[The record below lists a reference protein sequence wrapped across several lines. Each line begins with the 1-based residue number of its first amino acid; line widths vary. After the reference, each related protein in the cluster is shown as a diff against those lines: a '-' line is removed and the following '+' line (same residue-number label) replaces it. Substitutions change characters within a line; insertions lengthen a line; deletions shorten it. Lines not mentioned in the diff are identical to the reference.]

1 MKYKIQVIDREHQKI
16 EAVVGENLNEYQT
29 EYLFNQTKLLVDNEK
44 YEVKV
49 INAF

>member
-16 EAVVGENLNEYQT
+16 EAVVGDNLNEYQVEQLLKQT
-29 EYLFNQTKLLVDNEK
+29 ELLVDTEK
-44 YEVKV
+44 YELKV